1 MKLGL
6 KISTRNKGKANTQ
19 GENERGWRSR
29 LKHSRLVKFLPFLL
43 LALLIWVQQTLQNSF
58 TRSVYIPLATD
69 SISSS
74 LGVAGRMPEHL
85 RVEVKDKGFEHLA
98 YSFEGFAP
106 LQLHELE
113 NSAAGLYIGMG
124 EKELTMVLKSQLSE
138 TAQILSIYPR
148 ELKIAV
154 HQRVSKRVPI
164 TLEGRPK
171 TPSGYMISS
180 VRFRPDSLTIYG
192 EQELIA
198 RTQSISTLPWQD
210 SLVRSNIDRM
220 VSLQLPK
227 GLHSDQRQVNLSIQL
242 EELTEQ
248 SYTLPIEIAHE
259 PEGSKVIPLPSTA
272 TVLLTLPRSRFNT
285 SLEDSIQVIADYSKR
300 DAERGEMPV
309 RIGRKPAWVIKAK
322 LSPDLIQYI
331 KTQEHD

>member
-6 KISTRNKGKANTQ
+6 KISTRNKGKASTQ

-29 LKHSRLVKFLPFLL
+29 LRHSRLVQFLPFLA
-43 LALLIWVQQTLQNSF
+43 LALLIWIQQTLQNTF

-74 LGVAGRMPEHL
+74 LGVAGRMPEYL
-85 RVEVKDKGFEHLA
+85 RVEVKDKGFEHLL
-98 YSFEGFAP
+98 YSIEGFDP
-106 LQLHELE
+106 LQLHQLE
-113 NSAAGLYIGMG
+113 HSAAGLYIGMG
-124 EKELTMVLKSQLSE
+124 EKELAETLKSLLSE
-138 TAQILSIYPR
+138 TAQVVQTYPR

-164 TLEGRPK
+164 ILDGKPK

-180 VRFRPDSLTIYG
+180 VLFSPDSLTIYG

-198 RTQSISTLPWQD
+198 SVKSVSTLPWQD
-210 SLVRSNIDRM
+210 SLIRSNVEQM
-220 VSLQLPK
+220 VSLKLGK
-227 GLHSDQRQVNLSIQL
+227 GLHSDQRQVRLSIQL

-248 SYTLPIEIAHE
+248 SYTLPIEVAQA
-259 PEGSKVIPLPSTA
+259 PEGTKVIPLPSTA

-285 SLEDSIQVIADYSKR
+285 SLEDSIQVIADYSAR

-309 RIGRKPAWVIKAK
+309 RIGRKPTWVIKAK

-331 KTQEHD
+331 KTQEND